1 MTQHLSIGDL
11 AKATDTKIETIRY
24 YERIGL
30 LLKPARTSGNYR
42 RYETAHLSRL
52 GFIRRARDLGFSI
65 EQVRELMSLSD
76 QKGHSCSQ
84 VDAIARE
91 HLAEVDAKIQSL
103 KALRHQLDD
112 IIRQCHSGTISEC
125 RIIDA
130 LGHRS
135 AA

>member
-1 MTQHLSIGDL
+1 
-11 AKATDTKIETIRY
+11 
-24 YERIGL
+24 
-30 LLKPARTSGNYR
+30 
-42 RYETAHLSRL
+42 
-52 GFIRRARDLGFSI
+52 
-65 EQVRELMSLSD
+65 MSLSD

-103 KALRHQLDD
+103 KALRRQLDD